1 MDLDGIWANNPKLQ
15 IEAVSAWLGGHMRM
29 FWWVVLGLATT
40 WGVLKFFLDVHA
52 ASLARKEGLRL
63 AHHLAERIAESALE
77 PLEADP
83 SDAQPIA
90 SVENG
95 AVPEVNRQAA

>member
-1 MDLDGIWANNPKLQ
+1 
-15 IEAVSAWLGGHMRM
+15 MRM

-63 AHHLAERIAESALE
+63 AHHLAARMAESALE
-77 PLEADP
+77 PLDADP
-83 SDAQPIA
+83 SDARPIA

-95 AVPEVNRQAA
+95 AAREVVDRQAA